1 MSESEMFNPADK
13 GVEYA
18 LSYVMPEIY
27 VTTSSAVLY
36 RVRKA
41 GKYFI
46 IKTAK
51 DNSGQSLALLQREYE
66 MSIGK
71 SHPHIVN
78 IFTYEKDTVVGEG
91 IVMEYVDGRTLA
103 DFLAEKPSLDMRRRV
118 FTQLLQAVGYIHRCG
133 LVHNDIKP
141 DNILVTRTDN
151 DVKLID
157 FGLAE
162 NDACYLARSL
172 GCTRAYASPELLS
185 QKQDIDARSDIY
197 SLGAIMKEIF
207 GNRYSRI
214 ASRCLSVEPEKR
226 YSNAEELLT
235 AIKHRNTPL
244 YIILSV
250 VAAVVMSI
258 PLLYVG
264 RMVAEKQ
271 QYINKEKEVLLQI
284 ERDVDALYAVTADSL
299 YSAVYYE
306 FAANNILSFWE
317 TLAKYNE
324 EKLQAITPRD
334 LCNTASLF
342 YTQKVSECNKR
353 LWSIADSLPLYV
365 KSSLSIDEMVF
376 YNSLIE
382 KRLPYKPY
390 E

>member
-157 FGLAE
+157 FGLAD